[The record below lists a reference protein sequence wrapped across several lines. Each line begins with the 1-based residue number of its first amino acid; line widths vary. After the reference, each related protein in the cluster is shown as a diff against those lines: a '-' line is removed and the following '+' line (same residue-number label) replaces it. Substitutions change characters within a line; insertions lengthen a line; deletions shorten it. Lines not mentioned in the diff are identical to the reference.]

1 MSQGSAES
9 QHEEE
14 CALANSENCAV
25 CKVVFSKRRLTFRH
39 HCGICARSVCSA
51 CSPSNVQVE
60 GHTAMQ
66 RACTPCVSNAVKVP
80 GVQSRLVRLGEQLDA
95 LGSKSTGPSC
105 AAAECT
111 NLEEALDFSESAVA
125 PLEDLQD
132 RLAAEKAHTEKL
144 ERALAAEKRVRA
156 QLEQE
161 IFEGANSFS
170 TRAPWSDSSMLS
182 KLSPTIPEKQ
192 RDDEVARSSI
202 GKQQPRGLMCFNW
215 FAGK

>member
-1 MSQGSAES
+1 
-9 QHEEE
+9 
-14 CALANSENCAV
+14 
-25 CKVVFSKRRLTFRH
+25 
-39 HCGICARSVCSA
+39 
-51 CSPSNVQVE
+51 
-60 GHTAMQ
+60 MQ
-66 RACTPCVSNAVKVP
+66 RACTECIANAAKVP
-80 GVQSRLVRLGEQLDA
+80 AAQSRLLRLGEQLDA
-95 LGSKSTGPSC
+95 LGGKNLGGKYTDPSFV
-105 AAAECT
+105 AAECT
-111 NLEEALDFSESAVA
+111 DLMEALNFSESAAA
-125 PLEDLQD
+125 PFNDLHVL
-132 RLAAEKAHTEKL
+132 LAAEKAESEKL

-192 RDDEVARSSI
+192 RDDEVAHSSV